1 MRIRIRESLAP
12 FGAAVVFLVLAFA
25 SGSVVRDEHR
35 ADISE
40 NLGTIGSGIGRL
52 RRVAASALYLQMDDY
67 HHIGMYQGQ
76 SWATITDYLPQAW
89 LVSRLDPGF
98 SVVFVDAANHLAVNL
113 GMVEE
118 GLDLAREGIRHNPD
132 SLDIAFEYAFLLFET
147 GAGSSGETVNAVL
160 HYHDLLRLACGDQAA
175 PFRESSASLIA
186 AEALSTTMPEFS
198 ELYAR
203 RAQFISIALRSGLY
217 YPGYLS
223 ESPEHSNGGNQ

>member
-1 MRIRIRESLAP
+1 MRQKERLAP
-12 FGAAVVFLVLAFA
+12 LGAAVVFLALAFT
-25 SGSVVRDEHR
+25 SGNVVRDEHR
-35 ADISE
+35 VDISG
-40 NLGTIGSGIGRL
+40 NLSTIGSGIGRL
-52 RRVAASALYLQMDDY
+52 RRIAASALYLQMDDY

-89 LVSRLDPGF
+89 LVSWLDPGF

-132 SLDIAFEYAFLLFET
+132 SLDIAYEYAFLLFET
-147 GAGSSGETVNAVL
+147 GAGSSGEIALAVL
-160 HYHDLLRLACGDQAA
+160 HYHELLRLYSGDQAG

-203 RAQFISIALRSGLY
+203 RAEFISIALRSGLY

-223 ESPEHSNGGNQ
+223 LSPEQSNGGNL

>member
-1 MRIRIRESLAP
+1 MRHGERLVP
-12 FGAAVVFLVLAFA
+12 LGAAAVFLALAFT
-25 SGSVVRDEHR
+25 SGNAVRDEHR
-35 ADISE
+35 ADISG
-40 NLGTIGSGIGRL
+40 NLRTIGSGIDRL
-52 RRVAASALYLQMDDY
+52 RRVAASEIYLQMDDY

-118 GLDLAREGIRHNPD
+118 GLELAREGIRHNPD

-147 GAGSSGETVNAVL
+147 GAGSSRETVLAVM
-160 HYHDLLRLACGDQAA
+160 HYHELLRLGNGDRSG
-175 PFRESSASLIA
+175 PFRESSASRIA
-186 AEALSTTMPEFS
+186 SEALSTTMPDFS

-203 RAQFISIALRSGLY
+203 RAGFLSMALRSGLY
-217 YPGYLS
+217 YPGYMS
-223 ESPEHSNGGNQ
+223 ESPEHSNGGDQ